1 MNLGD
6 NIRRIRLERGMTQ
19 AALAEALGVSDRAV
33 SRWERNAAAPGV
45 TMLARLALVLE
56 TSADALLGLDPLR
69 IQGEILAATEECTR
83 LLNAGDAPA
92 AVALLREKSA
102 LYPNQPELMV
112 YLARALTA
120 LHTEAAAREALS
132 LCRAANGREMRLSTT
147 FGSRQIMAQAL
158 HLLGKDAQ
166 AAQLIEDEMPAIWVS
181 RELLLPRY
189 VGEERAR
196 RIRRSNVTLLAG
208 LLTGTLR
215 KLGADD
221 PAFTEAAG
229 SIDALIRNLP

>member
-45 TMLARLALVLE
+45 MLLARLALVLE

-69 IQGEILAATEECTR
+69 VQGEILAATEECTR

-196 RIRRSNVTLLAG
+196 RIRRSNVTLLAE